1 MSSNLKLSNSLAK
14 INYAKNLVIKGTC
27 ELKSLPDYEEHKLN
41 PQLVNDLMNFLEKEI
56 RSGKFSKAKFDK
68 SAILKEI
75 ITSVFGSLTDTEIQ
89 LLETQVLYVID
100 NKLVKK
106 KTFLGQFLKLAI
118 SFLCT
123 KTQKT

>member
-27 ELKSLPDYEEHKLN
+27 ELKSIPDYQEHKLN

-56 RSGKFSKAKFDK
+56 SSGKFSKAKFDK

>member
-27 ELKSLPDYEEHKLN
+27 ELKSIPDYQEHKLN

>member
-56 RSGKFSKAKFDK
+56 SSGKFSKAKFDK

-118 SFLCT
+118 SFLFT
-123 KTQKT
+123 KTQKA

>member
-123 KTQKT
+123 KTQKA

>member
-27 ELKSLPDYEEHKLN
+27 ELKSIPDYQEHKLN

-68 SAILKEI
+68 SAILKQI
-75 ITSVFGSLTDTEIQ
+75 ITSVFGELTDTEFQ
-89 LLETQVLYVID
+89 LLETQVEYVID